1 MTTTAQR
8 TSAFEKVAR
17 LIAGDPA
24 PAWLVSMFEWLAQG
38 VTADIIHENRRPTRR
53 QLRKKL
59 TEARDA
65 AQLLSEFCRSSIGRG
80 YLDSLKFGPS
90 ASGSRSYLILLSEQ
104 MSAAIRLLQDASGQT
119 SRGANRAHP
128 PGTFTPK
135 VLVAARVSET
145 WRYFHGKDPGTRNH
159 LAASAAETLWVASG
173 GQKSIAC
180 DIEEGWRL
188 QFKALRA
195 HRKHLE
201 RLRNAWRE
209 DLDRAK
215 QQGRA
220 PIFLKH
226 MKARG

>member
-1 MTTTAQR
+1 MTTTAR
-8 TSAFEKVAR
+8 RASEKIAG

-24 PAWLVSMFEWLAQG
+24 PAWLVSMFEWVVQD
-38 VTADIIHENRRPTRR
+38 VTADIIHESRRPTRR
-53 QLRKKL
+53 QLRDRL

-65 AQLLSEFCRSSIGRG
+65 AQLLSDFCRSSIGRG
-80 YLDSLKFGPS
+80 YLDSLNFGPS
-90 ASGSRSYLILLSEQ
+90 ASGSQSHLLLLSEQ
-104 MSAAIRLLQDASGQT
+104 MSAAIRMLQDANGKT

-128 PGTFTPK
+128 PATFTPK

-145 WRYFHGKDPGTRNH
+145 WRYFHGDDPGTRNH

-173 GQKSIAC
+173 GQQSIAS

-188 QFKALRA
+188 HFRALRA
-195 HRKHLE
+195 HQKQLE

-215 QQGRA
+215 QRGRA
-220 PIFLKH
+220 PTFLRN
-226 MKARG
+226 MKGRG